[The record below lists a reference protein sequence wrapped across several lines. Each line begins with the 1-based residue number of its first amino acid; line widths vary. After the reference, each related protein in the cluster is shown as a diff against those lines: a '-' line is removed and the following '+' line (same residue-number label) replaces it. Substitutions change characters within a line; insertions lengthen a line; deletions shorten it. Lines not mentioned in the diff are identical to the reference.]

1 MIETSSKRPSNR
13 PAAGRPI
20 LPLQRPTVYG
30 PEMKYISDTIRA
42 RNFAGDGPFTR
53 RCERLFEE
61 TLGCPRAL
69 LTTSCTDAMEMA
81 GLIFRLQPGDEVI
94 LPTFTFVSTANA
106 FALRGAKPIFCDI
119 RADTLNINEKLLP
132 QLLSSRTKGIVV
144 VHYSGVACEM
154 DAIMEFA
161 AQHGLWVLEDNAHG
175 AFGKYR
181 GRWLGTIGHLGAL
194 SFHETKNLQ
203 CGEGGALLVN
213 LSRLQVDA
221 EVIRD
226 KGTNRGA
233 YQRGKVDKYEW
244 VSLGSSYVM
253 ADILAAFLWGQL
265 ECREIAARS
274 RRLRWTRYYEVLKPW
289 ANSHGIDLPKP
300 PPHCEHT
307 HHIFYLLM
315 TSRAARNQ
323 FISHLKKARI
333 TAAFHFVPL
342 HDSPMGKATGRAT
355 LPCPVAQ
362 SISQR
367 LVRLPLC
374 NDMDD
379 EEQERILDSI
389 LDAEI

>member
-1 MIETSSKRPSNR
+1 
-13 PAAGRPI
+13 
-20 LPLQRPTVYG
+20 
-30 PEMKYISDTIRA
+30 
-42 RNFAGDGPFTR
+42 
-53 RCERLFEE
+53 
-61 TLGCPRAL
+61 
-69 LTTSCTDAMEMA
+69 MEMA

-106 FALRGAKPIFCDI
+106 FALRGSKPIFCDI
-119 RADTLNINEKLLP
+119 RADTLNINERLLP

-154 DAIMEFA
+154 DAVMEFA

-181 GRWLGTIGHLGAL
+181 GRWLGTIGQLGAL

-213 LSRLQVDA
+213 LARLQVDA

-265 ECREIAARS
+265 ECRQIAARS
-274 RRLRWTRYYEVLKPW
+274 RRLRWTRYYEALEPW
-289 ANSHGIDLPKP
+289 ANSHGIDLPTP
-300 PPHCEHT
+300 RHIASTHT
-307 HHIFYLLM
+307 MSF
-315 TSRAARNQ
+315 TS
-323 FISHLKKARI
+323 
-333 TAAFHFVPL
+333 
-342 HDSPMGKATGRAT
+342 
-355 LPCPVAQ
+355 
-362 SISQR
+362 
-367 LVRLPLC
+367 
-374 NDMDD
+374 
-379 EEQERILDSI
+379 
-389 LDAEI
+389 

>member
-1 MIETSSKRPSNR
+1 MIETPSKQPSSRL
-13 PAAGRPI
+13 AADKPI
-20 LPLQRPTVYG
+20 LPLHRPTIYG
-30 PEMKYISDTIRA
+30 PEMRYVSDTIRA

-106 FALRGAKPIFCDI
+106 FALRGSKPIFCDI
-119 RADTLNINEKLLP
+119 RADTLNINERLLP

-154 DAIMEFA
+154 DAVMEFA

-181 GRWLGTIGHLGAL
+181 GRWLGTIGQLGAL

-213 LSRLQVDA
+213 LARLQVDA

-265 ECREIAARS
+265 ECRQIAARS
-274 RRLRWTRYYEVLKPW
+274 RRLRWTRYYEALKPW
-289 ANSHGIDLPKP
+289 ANSHGIDLPNP

-307 HHIFYLLM
+307 HHVFYLVM
-315 TSRAARNQ
+315 PSRAARNQ
-323 FISHLKKARI
+323 FISHLKKSRI

-342 HDSPMGKATGRAT
+342 HDSPMGKTIGRAT

-362 SISQR
+362 SVSQR
-367 LVRLPLC
+367 LVRLPLY
-374 NDMDD
+374 NNMDD